1 MKSWIAP
8 TLEDYIAPLVHKD
21 LLLQLLVIFFS
32 ENSLFVQ
39 QRSMLRQVE
48 LPFYCLNVD
57 HEN

>member
-8 TLEDYIAPLVHKD
+8 TLEDYIELLVHKD

-32 ENSLFVQ
+32 KNSLFVQ

-48 LPFYCLNVD
+48 LLFYCLNVD